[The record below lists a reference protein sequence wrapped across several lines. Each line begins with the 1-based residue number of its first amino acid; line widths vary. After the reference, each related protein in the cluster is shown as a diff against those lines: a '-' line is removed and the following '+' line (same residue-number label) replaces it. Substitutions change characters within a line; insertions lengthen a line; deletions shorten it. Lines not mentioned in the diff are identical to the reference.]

1 VIETAAPGVLFCEHL
16 PRLAKMADRLVPV
29 RTVNHNVI
37 DEHAAAVNR
46 MHTGRQVS
54 GSVVYPSIGSLV
66 TACRGPIAEGV
77 PPYVVIGY
85 PSATRGP
92 GFLGPKAGY
101 VYLTDTDSGPAALTR
116 PAGISDERQKRRE
129 ALLEG
134 MRQDFVKRN
143 EGDKLVRDYDDA
155 IAEGFRLQRGDFMQ
169 AFDLKS
175 EAGALREDYGDEF
188 GQRCLLARRLLQRG
202 VRFVEVGF
210 NLNFVNGAG
219 WDTHN
224 AAQKEQH
231 GLIRRLDQGVA
242 ALLGDLEK
250 QRLLDKTL
258 VVIATEFG
266 RPAAFDAGGGRGHYG
281 KCFTCV
287 LAGGGLR
294 TGQAV
299 GVTDELAMN
308 IVEEPCG
315 VPDLFATI
323 LATLGVNPAKNL
335 MDGERPGAG
344 HRQGRRGAQAVRV
357 SASSSPHDS
366 LGRPLRDL
374 RLSVTDRCNFRCA
387 IACRRKSSGTA
398 TIFCRK
404 PTSCRSRNSRGWRGC
419 SSGSVW
425 KSAAHRRRTAVAPR
439 SRAARRPNRRAGW
452 LHDLALTTNGASAR
466 AKGAGRS
473 VRPALRRLTVS
484 LDALDDATFRTMN
497 DVDFPVARVLEGIDA
512 ALATG
517 FAPIK
522 ITWS

>member
-1 VIETAAPGVLFCEHL
+1 MRPASSISRRDFLASTAMAGGALALGAPAWAAEKQPLGKAEHCIFVWLGGGMSQIDTFDAKKTRGDGKKVAGCYYNAIETAAPGVLFCEHL
-16 PRLAKMADRLVPV
+16 PQLAKMADRLVPV

-46 MHTGRQVS
+46 MHTGRPVS

-85 PSATRGP
+85 PSATRGS

-101 VYLTDTDSGPAALTR
+101 VYLTDTDSGPAGLTR
-116 PAGISDERQKRRE
+116 APGITDDRQKRRE
-129 ALLEG
+129 ELLAV
-134 MRQDFVKRN
+134 MREDFTKAN
-143 EGDKLVRDYDDA
+143 PGDKLISDYDDA
-155 IAEGFRLQRGDFMQ
+155 IGEGFRLQRGDFMK

-175 EAGALREDYGDEF
+175 EPGALREEYGDEF

-202 VRFVEVGF
+202 SRFVEVGF

-242 ALLGDLEK
+242 ALLKDLEK
-250 QRLLDKTL
+250 EHLLDKTL
-258 VVIATEFG
+258 VVIASEFG
-266 RPAAFDAGGGRGHYG
+266 RPAGFDSGGGRGHYG

-323 LATLGVNPAKNL
+323 LAALGVNPAKNL
-335 MDGERPGAG
+335 MDGERP
-344 HRQGRRGAQAVRV
+344 V
-357 SASSSPHDS
+357 P
-366 LGRPLRDL
+366 
-374 RLSVTDRCNFRCA
+374 VTD
-387 IACRRKSSGTA
+387 KG
-398 TIFCRK
+398 
-404 PTSCRSRNSRGWRGC
+404 
-419 SSGSVW
+419 V
-425 KSAAHRRRTAVAPR
+425 AV
-439 SRAARRPNRRAGW
+439 GK
-452 LHDLALTTNGASAR
+452 L
-466 AKGAGRS
+466 
-473 VRPALRRLTVS
+473 
-484 LDALDDATFRTMN
+484 
-497 DVDFPVARVLEGIDA
+497 
-512 ALATG
+512 
-517 FAPIK
+517 FA
-522 ITWS
+522 